1 MAFLIFLLALVFFF
15 YFLLP
20 RLIPWFIKRYVN
32 RNAARFADQFARAK
46 GLDPE
51 ELRRQ
56 QEDEEVR
63 RKGGWSHPAPRRKK
77 IDPFTGEYI
86 RFTEIET
93 TTSTSTRTSDSGET
107 QTTTYDSEQQI
118 TDIRWTDL
126 PGGE

>member
-1 MAFLIFLLALVFFF
+1 MAFLIFLLALVFCF
-15 YFLLP
+15 YFLFP
-20 RLIPWFIKRYVN
+20 RLIPWLLRRYVN
-32 RNAARFADQFARAK
+32 RNAARFSDQFARAN

-51 ELRRQ
+51 ELRRRK
-56 QEDEEVR
+56 QEEDVR

-77 IDPFTGEYI
+77 IDPSTGEYI

-93 TTSTSTRTSDSGET
+93 TTSTSTQTSDDGRS
-107 QTTTYDSEQQI
+107 QTTTYESEQQI